1 MLQSN
6 WATTSLCFSCC
17 SWFRFLTLKMRFVLF
32 TDIKCYVPIT
42 HFVPQGLERIY
53 ASSLHLAFMSEHN
66 VASGD
71 LWHADKSKGSVHP
84 NLFSHFICTISCWRN
99 CPPWT
104 IINALRWISIFYI
117 KKFLVLNNTE
127 FHLSLL
133 YWGVSDSEISN
144 KSETSCMAVLDC
156 CCCCCCFF
164 TVFWWTDLLC
174 KSVNDVIMN
183 QGIKM
188 FNNILYLLTVPRLSV
203 AKTYLDHSFSGRS
216 IKIFRIK
223 GSWLLFERFFSV
235 WLRIVP
241 DV

>member
-1 MLQSN
+1 M
-6 WATTSLCFSCC
+6 
-17 SWFRFLTLKMRFVLF
+17 TLKIWFVLF

-84 NLFSHFICTISCWRN
+84 NLFSHFICTIFCWRN

-104 IINALRWISIFYI
+104 IIGALRWISIYSISKSSLFWTTQSSIYLYCTGVFLILKFQI
-117 KKFLVLNNTE
+117 KVKPAVGLYWTVVVVF
-127 FHLSLL
+127 LL
-133 YWGVSDSEISN
+133 YFGEL
-144 KSETSCMAVLDC
+144 T
-156 CCCCCCFF
+156 FY
-164 TVFWWTDLLC
+164 
-174 KSVNDVIMN
+174 VNLSMTLSW
-183 QGIKM
+183 IKESKCS
-188 FNNILYLLTVPRLSV
+188 NNILYLLIVPRLSV

-216 IKIFRIK
+216 VKIFRIK
-223 GSWLLFERFFSV
+223 ESWLLFESFFSV
-235 WLRIVP
+235 WLRVVP